1 MEERMKGAAMDGGGE
16 DKKAAKLGCYCD
28 KRDATYGNGEDVD
41 EGLLTRILVGM
52 ALVFALML
60 LAFLAG
66 VFVGQNLET
75 NF

>member
-1 MEERMKGAAMDGGGE
+1 MKGAAKDGGGE
-16 DKKAAKLGCYCD
+16 DKKAAKLGSDCD